1 MKRLLI
7 LMASVLL
14 CTAVVGQEVDRTEEF
29 RQLYVT
35 LSRAY
40 AKNPDDVANLIDM
53 ARYYSH
59 PDSPQRNLATAAT
72 HLVRAE
78 ALYTAWLQD
87 RGRYRDLQKLIKKGI
102 TLNLIRQQH
111 QTVIEQAELYVRTH
125 APAMGTME
133 RETYLATFADN
144 SAITNR
150 IRACQ
155 LHDDYLQ
162 VCNENTI
169 EAYYQFLLSH
179 PGTAQADS
187 AQAALAL
194 LATSYFSAFDTEAA
208 VDTAAARF
216 PASSAMQHAAMR
228 QKSRIA
234 YYAACQANTQT
245 AYASYLKRYPRGDD
259 YLDALARLQALQSMD
274 YGLLRTP
281 MDYAEFALTHSDS
294 PLADSALAALR
305 RMVMVDHNQEA
316 ATLYLQRF
324 PLDEH
329 YSAVYKEYYSWFSAD
344 GNRQPIAAFAAD
356 NPDYP
361 FLMAVRSDL
370 ARSAVIDSFDLTKPF
385 VEADID
391 RMTDCIH
398 LCMGRKAAFVALQRV
413 LQGQIA
419 RKEWANALLR
429 LQQFAI
435 CFEELNTR
443 EYNELAALLAERGH
457 GHRTPLL
464 SAGPMHHLFAH
475 PDGTRL
481 YYTVPSAGGTSD
493 GTVAMARRSPKGKNP
508 WVPAGRVTILGT
520 TAPVTAFGFYDDGRR
535 VLLGINDDIWS
546 ARVLND
552 TLWTDPKPL
561 PRPVNT
567 LYVETD
573 AYMLP
578 DGSGLLLASDR
589 PGGHNVQESGAYFH
603 GDTALATDLYF
614 IPWHDGQWGEA
625 VNLGLPVNS
634 PYCERSPLLSRNM
647 KTLYFVTDARGLGYG
662 DVYTATRN
670 DIGDWSHW
678 STPVNLGR
686 ECNGSFDEASIAF
699 MADEQLL
706 LLTSRSPHGGNYAA
720 STFTVDH
727 DTADAHRTVTFN
739 LSQVLDV
746 ARGLDIV
753 DPANRRTVHHL
764 AEEALDTLMPLRL
777 YKGKPYVALVTADWL
792 YVPAFSVAARTQ
804 APVAFRGY
812 DLDELRKLADPLP
825 MPLVQF
831 YPGTARLLPMA
842 SAELDNVVRF
852 IRQHA
857 GSTVKVSVNVPGTDD
872 RQSYDLSLSRAKAI
886 RSYIVAQGIDPD
898 RINVAAYGNTK
909 FKRGLTPC
917 QAEVSFQ

>member
-1 MKRLLI
+1 
-7 LMASVLL
+7 
-14 CTAVVGQEVDRTEEF
+14 
-29 RQLYVT
+29 
-35 LSRAY
+35 
-40 AKNPDDVANLIDM
+40 
-53 ARYYSH
+53 
-59 PDSPQRNLATAAT
+59 
-72 HLVRAE
+72 
-78 ALYTAWLQD
+78 
-87 RGRYRDLQKLIKKGI
+87 
-102 TLNLIRQQH
+102 
-111 QTVIEQAELYVRTH
+111 
-125 APAMGTME
+125 
-133 RETYLATFADN
+133 
-144 SAITNR
+144 
-150 IRACQ
+150 
-155 LHDDYLQ
+155 
-162 VCNENTI
+162 
-169 EAYYQFLLSH
+169 
-179 PGTAQADS
+179 
-187 AQAALAL
+187 
-194 LATSYFSAFDTEAA
+194 
-208 VDTAAARF
+208 
-216 PASSAMQHAAMR
+216 
-228 QKSRIA
+228 
-234 YYAACQANTQT
+234 
-245 AYASYLKRYPRGDD
+245 
-259 YLDALARLQALQSMD
+259 
-274 YGLLRTP
+274 
-281 MDYAEFALTHSDS
+281 
-294 PLADSALAALR
+294 
-305 RMVMVDHNQEA
+305 
-316 ATLYLQRF
+316 
-324 PLDEH
+324 
-329 YSAVYKEYYSWFSAD
+329 
-344 GNRQPIAAFAAD
+344 
-356 NPDYP
+356 
-361 FLMAVRSDL
+361 
-370 ARSAVIDSFDLTKPF
+370 
-385 VEADID
+385 
-391 RMTDCIH
+391 
-398 LCMGRKAAFVALQRV
+398 
-413 LQGQIA
+413 
-419 RKEWANALLR
+419 
-429 LQQFAI
+429 
-435 CFEELNTR
+435 
-443 EYNELAALLAERGH
+443 
-457 GHRTPLL
+457 
-464 SAGPMHHLFAH
+464 
-475 PDGTRL
+475 
-481 YYTVPSAGGTSD
+481 
-493 GTVAMARRSPKGKNP
+493 
-508 WVPAGRVTILGT
+508 
-520 TAPVTAFGFYDDGRR
+520 
-535 VLLGINDDIWS
+535 
-546 ARVLND
+546 
-552 TLWTDPKPL
+552 
-561 PRPVNT
+561 
-567 LYVETD
+567 
-573 AYMLP
+573 MLP

-662 DVYTATRN
+662 DVYTASRN

-686 ECNGSFDEASIAF
+686 ECNGSFDEASVAF

-842 SAELDNVVRF
+842 SVELDNVVRF